1 MDLTNDEILV
11 LDTVKKKIHHP
22 YSDEPPTGIMA
33 TCYAFEEVI
42 AEKIRALAQ
51 RARPRDIYDIVH
63 FFRNR
68 NMISKPQLGY
78 DVLEK
83 KCRFKKIEVPTFLF
97 IKEHEKIEQLV
108 KYSKN

>member
-1 MDLTNDEILV
+1 MRRKVKYASIKLDLTNDEILV

-42 AEKIRALAQ
+42 AEKIRALVQ
-51 RARPRDIYDIVH
+51 RARPRDLYDVVH

-68 NMISKPQLGY
+68 NMISKPQLIY

-83 KCRFKKIEVPTFLF
+83 KCFN
-97 IKEHEKIEQLV
+97 Q
-108 KYSKN
+108 